1 MIKRRLSTASTASS
15 VSSSLGLGGD
25 VGTFSHRLSV
35 ASDHGLVIKIDVT
48 VETSSSSSGSSE
60 RGTTP
65 FGSPDSRSRQ
75 RSMVAAG
82 KSSEF
87 FSVPSNE

>member
-35 ASDHGLVIKIDVT
+35 ASDHGLIIKIDVT

-60 RGTTP
+60 RGMTP
-65 FGSPDSRSRQ
+65 FGSPERQRQ

-82 KSSEF
+82 KASEF
-87 FSVPSNE
+87 LSVPSNE